1 MRADAEEADEEA
13 DKVELTHLVAV
24 VVDGKVEGEDLLEDA
39 RHGQRQAAGEGE
51 QEVLGEL
58 HEEGEQR
65 ADEDEVDDL
74 PEVGHAKGDHCSRGE
89 VHHMLLLLVL
99 EEEAVHGGQ
108 HLKGEGQRQQADDH
122 PRLHVV
128 HHVQGIA
135 QRWREQAKGWN
146 WKKRRRKNSQRHL
159 DCIGARARAAA
170 ASFSKVKDPRYLIQK
185 SVCVCVP
192 SPSLITISINCSLSV
207 APLQPNSKLMGN

>member
-24 VVDGKVEGEDLLEDA
+24 VVDGEVEGEDLFEDA

-65 ADEDEVDDL
+65 TDEDEVDDL
-74 PEVGHAKGDHCSRGE
+74 PEVGHAKGDHCRGGE
-89 VHHMLLLLVL
+89 VHHVLLLLLVL
-99 EEEAVHGGQ
+99 EEKAVHSGQ
-108 HLKGEGQRQQADDH
+108 HLKGEGQRQQANDH

-135 QRWREQAKGWN
+135 QRWRTGKGVELEE
-146 WKKRRRKNSQRHL
+146 KKKKF
-159 DCIGARARAAA
+159 AT
-170 ASFSKVKDPRYLIQK
+170 SFGLHRS
-185 SVCVCVP
+185 
-192 SPSLITISINCSLSV
+192 
-207 APLQPNSKLMGN
+207 